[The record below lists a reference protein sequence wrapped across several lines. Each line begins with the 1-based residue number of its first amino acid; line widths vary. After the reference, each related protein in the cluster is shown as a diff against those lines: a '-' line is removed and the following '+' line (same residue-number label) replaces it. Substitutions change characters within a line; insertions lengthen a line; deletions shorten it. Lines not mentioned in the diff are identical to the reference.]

1 MRFIKTSLIL
11 TILLIAFGSSPA
23 FAQQIAGGDSIATP
37 PDSFDFELVKKDS
50 ISFISPDAIQSLIKY
65 EAKDSMIIDFEG
77 NLIRLY
83 GHAKVNYEN
92 IQLEAAMIIL
102 DWDKNLIT
110 AEGMPDSSGEMAGFP
125 VFTDQGNP
133 YNAKKI
139 VYNFK
144 TQRGRIYELR
154 TEEGGG
160 YVQGKD
166 VLKDEDNNFLVRN
179 AQFSTCNQEHQHFYI
194 KATKLKIMK
203 NQIISGPAYLVVE
216 DVPLPLAVPFGFF
229 PKKQERSSGILLP
242 APGEEFKR
250 GFFLKGLGYYF
261 GFSDYF
267 DLALKGDIY
276 SRGSWA
282 INANSNYTKRY
293 KFNGN
298 LSILYAKN
306 RFGDPDANDFSKSTD
321 FIINWN
327 HNQDSKARPN
337 SSFKASVNAGS
348 QNSYRY
354 NSNDPNEMLNNTL
367 RSSVSYGKR
376 FGGTPFS
383 LNSSITHS
391 QNLSNKTVN
400 LTAPDISFSMK
411 RITPFKP
418 KKGVIK
424 KRWYTDIGF
433 NYNMKFRNSI
443 NTYDTAFLLP
453 ETWRSWENG
462 MQHSIPFSTTFKI
475 LKYFT
480 VSPSIN
486 YTGFTYFKQIEKTYI
501 EVSDTSGWDHIDET
515 IVNGVFHQH
524 DVSVSANISTRIY
537 GMFNINRLGLIAIR
551 HLVTPNMSFSYRPDF
566 SDSKYGYYKTVQID
580 STGRTNLYSVINTP
594 VLGRPG
600 TTKSGNL
607 NFSIQNNIEAKVKTK
622 SDTLEGTKKVKLIDN
637 FNISGYYNFL
647 ADSLKLS
654 TIRMNG
660 RTTLFK
666 NKLNIQFSGE
676 LDPYYLTADSLV
688 VNKFELI
695 ENKKLGRLKQAN
707 LTIGANINSKSMSA
721 AGRKNDQQEK
731 VGFDAMPLDQY
742 VDFSVPWNLGFNYTL
757 SYKKLYFDPEFKQTL
772 NVNGGLSLTEK
783 WKVTFR
789 TGYDIAKNE
798 FTFTSVDIHRD
809 LHCWEMSFSWIP
821 FGYRQSYMF
830 TLKVKSPVLK
840 DLKIKKENSFYDNLY
855 N

>member
-1 MRFIKTSLIL
+1 MNL
-11 TILLIAFGSSPA
+11 
-23 FAQQIAGGDSIATP
+23 
-37 PDSFDFELVKKDS
+37 DFQK
-50 ISFISPDAIQSLIKY
+50 
-65 EAKDSMIIDFEG
+65 

-83 GHAKVNYEN
+83 GSAKVNYEN
-92 IQLEAAMIIL
+92 IQLEAAKITL
-102 DWDKNLIT
+102 DWDNDLIT
-110 AEGMPDSSGEMAGFP
+110 AEGMPDSSGEMTGFP
-125 VFTDQGNP
+125 VFTDEGNP
-133 YNAKKI
+133 YNAEKI
-139 VYNFK
+139 IYNFK
-144 TQRGRIYELR
+144 TERGRIYELR

-160 YVQGKD
+160 YIQAND
-166 VLKDEDNNFLVRN
+166 VLKDEEDNFLARN

-194 KATKLKIMK
+194 AASKLKIMK
-203 NQIISGPAYLVVE
+203 NQIISGPAWLVVE

-242 APGEEFKR
+242 SPGEELKR

-267 DLALKGDIY
+267 DLAIKGDIY

-282 INANSNYTKRY
+282 LNASSNYTKRY

-298 LSILYAKN
+298 LSVLYAKN
-306 RFGDPDANDFSKSTD
+306 RFGDPDANDFFKSTD
-321 FIINWN
+321 FIINWS
-327 HNQDSKARPN
+327 HNQNSKARPN

-354 NSNDPNEMLNNTL
+354 NATNPNEMLQNTL
-367 RSSVSYGKR
+367 RSSISYGKR
-376 FGGTPFS
+376 FSGTPFS
-383 LNSSITHS
+383 FNSSITHS
-391 QNLSNKTVN
+391 QNLSNKTIN
-400 LTAPDISFSMK
+400 LTAPDLSLSMK

-418 KKGVIK
+418 KGGVVK
-424 KRWYTDIGF
+424 KRWYSDIGF

-462 MQHSIPFSTTFKI
+462 MQHSIPFSTSFKI
-475 LKYFT
+475 LKYFS

-486 YTGFTYFKQIEKTYI
+486 YTGYTFFKKINKTFIEVTDTLGWDYI
-501 EVSDTSGWDHIDET
+501 EET
-515 IVNGVFHQH
+515 IQNGVFHQH
-524 DVSVSANISTRIY
+524 DVNVSANFSTRIY
-537 GMFNINRLGLIAIR
+537 GMFNINRFGLIAIR
-551 HLVTPNMSFSYRPDF
+551 HLVTPNISFSYRPDF

-580 STGRTNLYSVINTP
+580 STGRTSMYSVINTSTI
-594 VLGRPG
+594 GRPG
-600 TTKSGNL
+600 TSRSGNL
-607 NFSIQNNIEAKVKTK
+607 NFSFQNNLEAKIK
-622 SDTLEGTKKVKLIDN
+622 SRSDSIEETKKIKLIDN
-637 FNISGYYNFL
+637 FNISGYYNFY

-660 RTTLFK
+660 RTSLFK

-707 LTIGANINSKSMSA
+707 LTLSANINSRAFSVANRNQK
-721 AGRKNDQQEK
+721 QQEEI
-731 VGFDAMPLDQY
+731 GFDGMPLDQY
-742 VDFSVPWNLGFNYTL
+742 VDFSMPWNLSVNYTF
-757 SYKKLYFDPEFKQTL
+757 SYKKPYFDPVTTQTL
-772 NVNGGLSLTEK
+772 NLNGGLNLTKK
-783 WKVTFR
+783 WKLTFR
-789 TGYDIAKNE
+789 SGYDIAKKE
-798 FTFTSVDIHRD
+798 FTFTSFNMHRD

-840 DLKIKKENSFYDNLY
+840 DLKINKEKTFYDNLY